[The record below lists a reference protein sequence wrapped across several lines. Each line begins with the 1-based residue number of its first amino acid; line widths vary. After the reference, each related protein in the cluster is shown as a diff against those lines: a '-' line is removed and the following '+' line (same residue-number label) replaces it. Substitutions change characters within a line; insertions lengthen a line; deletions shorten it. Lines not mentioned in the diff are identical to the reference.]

1 MNDKTLHWS
10 QKLEN
15 ALISAADFI
24 MSFKKT
30 LTIFILIQDV
40 IGISLEIIQVK
51 IIT

>member
-30 LTIFILIQDV
+30 YNFHIKDIIE
-40 IGISLEIIQVK
+40 ISLEVIQVK
-51 IIT
+51 ITT